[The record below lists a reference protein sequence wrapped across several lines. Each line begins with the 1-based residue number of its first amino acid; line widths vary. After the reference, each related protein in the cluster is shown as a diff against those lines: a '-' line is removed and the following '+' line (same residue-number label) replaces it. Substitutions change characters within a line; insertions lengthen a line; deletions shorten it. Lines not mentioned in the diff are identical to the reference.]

1 MNKKKVI
8 KINLII
14 SGMIIALTTL
24 LSIPCAFL
32 DWQIVLDIFTWVM
45 RIDVFYFI
53 ISFILF
59 VISLDI
65 KIKPRKKKSKTNKT
79 KTKTVGYYYYPDDQN
94 TTNQDSTVNHNASY
108 KNIDDRMY
116 EEAVRY
122 YGKSYAMGRSKQ
134 DLIDDYMNEK

>member
-1 MNKKKVI
+1 MSKKKVI
-8 KINLII
+8 KMNFVISGLII
-14 SGMIIALTTL
+14 VVTAL

-32 DWQIVLDIFTWVM
+32 DWQIDLDIFTWVM

-59 VISLDI
+59 IISLDI
-65 KIKPRKKKSKTNKT
+65 KIKPRKKKSKTT
-79 KTKTVGYYYYPDDQN
+79 KTKTVGYYYYHDDQN